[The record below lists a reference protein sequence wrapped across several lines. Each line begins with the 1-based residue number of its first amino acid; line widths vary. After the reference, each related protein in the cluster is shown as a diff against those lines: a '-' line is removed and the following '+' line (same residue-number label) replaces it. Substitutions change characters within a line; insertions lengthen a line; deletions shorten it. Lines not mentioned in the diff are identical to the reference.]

1 MNEKQH
7 AGKSTRRQ
15 LDALVVSVKL
25 TLVSIIQG
33 VALSFLTESSRTPL
47 GDLRFDLWPYVAN
60 GLMLILMFWSRS
72 VAHAFTLIR

>member
-7 AGKSTRRQ
+7 AGKSTLRQ
-15 LDALVVSVKL
+15 LDALVVSVEL

-47 GDLRFDLWPYVAN
+47 GDLRLDLWPYVAN
-60 GLMLILMFWSRS
+60 G
-72 VAHAFTLIR
+72 